1 MTQVTLTFSIVDF
14 LPTDFNFNTF
24 SFIISSESRDFE
36 QEISYATKNQISH
49 KFPLPKKDLKYSI
62 KVTKNKSLIGIS
74 DISIPSFILNKRE
87 KSYNK
92 TCTINMTDSVKRV
105 LFGNTSVDNVLKIE
119 MNCSMQYKEKEKNS
133 KLNYS
138 SKTNKSNK
146 EMKNLKDMRSSGTF
160 SHKNILENKKS
171 GVGSN
176 IKKQYSSSKAN
187 KSVKSPQMAKP
198 KTQVFNINN
207 NNEEINNSKLKE
219 NKKDK
224 KEIIQENK
232 DLIKKKEIKEKKEKI
247 NEIKDNKQN
256 ESIIDEE
263 LNKEIKEK
271 DEEFYNF
278 MNNFKERNPLE
289 KLDSMNDINELK
301 EHSKNIILELIEYQM
316 KFYSLIKNGLA
327 QKEKLKN
334 LMVEYNKKLRNT
346 KQDINKIDEMID
358 LCDIKTNLLSK
369 KDYSNVD
376 SLLSLKKDELNNY
389 NNICGEYAENSK
401 ENKLEE
407 NKEDYDQVMEKGKN
421 VLIKVLQQCIEKYGP
436 INKIYTL
443 TNSTEPERT
452 NIRKLANKY
461 NLPLNSE
468 IKEEEE
474 INNQKKEEKEEED
487 INIKQEEEKKS
498 IENEEKI
505 EDNNIN
511 NLDQVIEKE
520 EQNESKE
527 KNIFEGKITKWEYV
541 STEKPDNIDKKLE
554 LYLKYFYSKR
564 AFPVIVFKK
573 TSTNNYEYGK
583 QKVMIKIEG
592 DTIRVR
598 YVGGYLILDKFIEL
612 NAAIE
617 EKKMKKINE
626 KSNTGSNL
634 NKKKEN
640 FNKKKS
646 K

>member
-224 KEIIQENK
+224 KEIVQENK

-278 MNNFKERNPLE
+278 
-289 KLDSMNDINELK
+289 
-301 EHSKNIILELIEYQM
+301 
-316 KFYSLIKNGLA
+316 
-327 QKEKLKN
+327 
-334 LMVEYNKKLRNT
+334 
-346 KQDINKIDEMID
+346 
-358 LCDIKTNLLSK
+358 
-369 KDYSNVD
+369 
-376 SLLSLKKDELNNY
+376 
-389 NNICGEYAENSK
+389 
-401 ENKLEE
+401 
-407 NKEDYDQVMEKGKN
+407 
-421 VLIKVLQQCIEKYGP
+421 
-436 INKIYTL
+436 
-443 TNSTEPERT
+443 
-452 NIRKLANKY
+452 
-461 NLPLNSE
+461 
-468 IKEEEE
+468 
-474 INNQKKEEKEEED
+474 
-487 INIKQEEEKKS
+487 
-498 IENEEKI
+498 
-505 EDNNIN
+505 IN
-511 NLDQVIEKE
+511 NL
-520 EQNESKE
+520 
-527 KNIFEGKITKWEYV
+527 
-541 STEKPDNIDKKLE
+541 
-554 LYLKYFYSKR
+554 
-564 AFPVIVFKK
+564 
-573 TSTNNYEYGK
+573 
-583 QKVMIKIEG
+583 
-592 DTIRVR
+592 
-598 YVGGYLILDKFIEL
+598 
-612 NAAIE
+612 
-617 EKKMKKINE
+617 
-626 KSNTGSNL
+626 
-634 NKKKEN
+634 KKEILWKN
-640 FNKKKS
+640 
-646 K
+646 